1 MLMRRYATIARM
13 IPAVAVTPVLLTLAS
28 DQSTHA
34 EPLTLVED
42 GTPAVAVLVS
52 ESASASVRDA
62 AIDMIAIVREMS
74 GATLPLVR
82 AATGPA
88 IVVGAREQDRDLH
101 PLAYHVARDGDTLY
115 LSGSTDRGVVNAV
128 YAFLERE
135 LGCGWYI
142 PSPLGTYIPDRH
154 TIAVG
159 DVDLLDTPDFD
170 HIGGFGSYP
179 DGEAGRLWQIRNR
192 LAGFPAAYHSH
203 NWQNI
208 VDPAARA
215 VRPELFSTASAGS
228 KYQLCTTHPDV
239 IDSAVAAARRHFDR
253 APGHPMY
260 SLSPNDNGKFCEC
273 ERCLALDR
281 QLGVDRS
288 LPKTGWF
295 TPRLVHFCNQVA
307 ERLVETHP
315 GKFLAFYAYMVH
327 TDPPETITLHPNVIP
342 VVCKTPWEHC
352 AHHAVDDP
360 ECERNR
366 RIAAAV
372 EGWSA
377 VASQVWIHEYYGHY
391 HWFGPYGLVHTIRQ
405 DMPWMRANGVVGFTS
420 ETHAN
425 WWTQGLNF
433 YVAVKLSWDLNADVD
448 RIVSDYYGDL
458 YGPAARHMLAYG
470 RMFEDLLR
478 NVPYGRDWERSFV
491 RDVTPR
497 LVARAGARLDSAAR
511 ALRDA
516 PIPDRQRMAVSM
528 RLRKVRAGHELMAS
542 QAQVMRMDPEAESPM
557 PLIAEMEADSD
568 LRDVAEWGLAPL
580 FIPNDVREA
589 QLSRRVWDETSL
601 SDTCRRELV
610 ASLREN
616 RWLEVARGLGFITD
630 WHVIGLF
637 PASPGRALSKPHP
650 PEDEVD
656 LDAAHMGRY
665 GEVRWRMH
673 TTDNPYGIIDLRR
686 MFWPQSTDSSV
697 AYLYT
702 EVEIPDGERS
712 VQVRLGSN
720 DGVVLW
726 HNDERVLLSDTERPL
741 ALDQDRLVIR
751 LSPGINTFL
760 AKVNNTDHNFA
771 FAMRLLNR
779 DGVPLRLTAQFE

>member
-1 MLMRRYATIARM
+1 MRTSTSARRRVTYAVL
-13 IPAVAVTPVLLTLAS
+13 PAALLVAGMVPS
-28 DQSTHA
+28 IGA

-42 GTPAVAVLVS
+42 GTPVASVVVS
-52 ESASASVRDA
+52 ESASASIRDA
-62 AIDMIAIVREMS
+62 ATDLIATIREMS
-74 GATLPLVR
+74 GAALPVVSEID
-82 AATGPA
+82 GPS
-88 IVVGAREQDRDLH
+88 IVIGARTSDRDLH
-101 PLAYHVARDGDTLY
+101 PLAYHIAREGDTLY
-115 LSGSTDRGVVNAV
+115 LSGATGRGVVNAV
-128 YAFLERE
+128 YAFLELE
-135 LGCGWYI
+135 LRCRWYV
-142 PSPLGTYIPDRH
+142 PGPLGTYIPTRR
-154 TIAVG
+154 TITVG
-159 DVDLLDTPDFD
+159 DIDLRDGPDFD
-170 HIGGFGSYP
+170 YIGGFGSHP
-179 DGEAGRLWQIRNR
+179 DGEAGRKWLVRNR
-192 LAGFPAAYHSH
+192 LVGFPNAYHSH

-215 VRPELFSTASAGS
+215 VRPELFSTASAGN

-239 IDSAVAAARRHFDR
+239 LDSAVAAARRHFDR
-253 APGHPMY
+253 APNHPMY

-288 LPKTGWF
+288 VPKTGWF
-295 TPRLVHFCNQVA
+295 TPRLVYFCNQVA
-307 ERLVETHP
+307 ERLAETHP

-327 TDPPETITLHPNVIP
+327 TDPPETIKLQPNVIP

-352 AHHAVDDP
+352 VHHAVDDP

-391 HWFGPYGLVHTIRQ
+391 HWFGPYGLVHTIRR
-405 DMPWMRANGVVGFTS
+405 DMPWMRERGVVGFTS

-425 WWTQGLNF
+425 WWTQGLGF
-433 YVAVKLSWDLNADVD
+433 YVAVKLAWDLDTDVD
-448 RIVSDYYGDL
+448 ALVSDYYGDL
-458 YGPAARHMLAYG
+458 YGLAARHMLAYG
-470 RMFEDLLR
+470 LMFEDLLR
-478 NVPYGRDWERSFV
+478 NVPYDRDWERSFV

-497 LVARAGARLDSAAR
+497 FVAQAGARLDSAAH

-516 PIPDRQRMAVSM
+516 PVPDRQRGAVSM

-557 PLIAEMEADSD
+557 SLVAEMEADSD
-568 LRDVAEWGLAPL
+568 LRDVAQWGLAPL
-580 FIPNDVREA
+580 FIPSDVREA
-589 QLSRRVWDETSL
+589 RLSRRVWDETSV
-601 SDTCRRELV
+601 SDTRRRDLL
-610 ASLREN
+610 AMFREN

-637 PASPGRALSKPHP
+637 PASPGRALSGLHP

-665 GEVRWRMH
+665 GEVRWRAH
-673 TTDNPYGIIDLRR
+673 RTDNPYGIIDLRR
-686 MFWPQSTDSSV
+686 MFWPEATDSSV
-697 AYLYT
+697 VYLYT
-702 EVEIPDGERS
+702 EVENHDGPRPAH
-712 VQVRLGSN
+712 VRLGSN

-726 HNDERVLLSDTERPL
+726 HNGERVLLSDTERPL
-741 ALDQDRLVIR
+741 ALDQDRLVVR
-751 LSPGINTFL
+751 LLPGTNTFL

-771 FAMRLLNR
+771 FAMRLLSR
-779 DGVPLRLTAQFE
+779 DGMPLPITTRSE